1 MKPIH
6 ENHCLSKKLHH
17 MKYTYLFTFIF
28 SVFAFQSIGQS
39 SARISFDY
47 PDELPV
53 LTTTADARPFAA
65 TITAADMESYL
76 TVLASDEFEGRETG
90 TEGQR
95 KAADFIAAHFEKL
108 GLPQVVET
116 EEGNSYFQKIAFTA
130 ESWKNGQI
138 KLTINGTKYRHLS
151 DFYSFPSTNANL
163 DGELQMSQVVFMG
176 YGIDDEK
183 YSDYK
188 GVDVKDKI
196 VMVYAGEPV
205 NKKKKSYLTGSKE
218 ERSSW
223 TTDWRKK
230 LEAAYAHGAKAVL
243 IIDPQLRENISKY
256 RSTLLSSEMK
266 MGEGGQPEGKYV
278 NNMFIS
284 STVAKAIVGG
294 KYDQFIKLRDGIK
307 KKGKPAHLTLPANVA
322 LRQQKNVKQLIGSNV
337 LGFIEGTD
345 EKLKDEV
352 VVVSAHYDHLGKRG
366 ESIYNGADDNG
377 SGTSAVMDIAQA
389 FAQAKEEGKGPRRS
403 VLCLLVS
410 GEEKGLLGSEY
421 YAEHPIFP
429 LENTV
434 ADVNVDMIGRTDK
447 FHEGNPNYIYVI
459 GADRLST
466 QLHNIN
472 VAANAKYAQL
482 DLDYKYNADDDP
494 NRFYYRSDHY
504 NFAKKGIPSIFYFSG
519 THKDYHR
526 TSDTVE
532 KIMFEKME
540 KVAHLIFYTT
550 WELANRD
557 ERIIVDVE
565 GRN

>member
-1 MKPIH
+1 
-6 ENHCLSKKLHH
+6 
-17 MKYTYLFTFIF
+17 MKYIHFLLF
-28 SVFAFQSIGQS
+28 SCSLFALHSFGQTA
-39 SARISFDY
+39 ARESLAY

-53 LTTTADARPFAA
+53 LGSTEDARPFAA

-95 KAADFIAAHFEKL
+95 KAAEFIAAHLEKL
-108 GLPQVVET
+108 GLPKVVET
-116 EEGNSYFQKIAFTA
+116 EEGNSYFQKIAFTS

-138 KLTINGTKYRHLS
+138 KLSVNGTNYRHLT
-151 DFYSFPSTNANL
+151 DFYSFPSTNVSL
-163 DGELQMSQVVFMG
+163 DGELQMSQVVFLG

-183 YSDYK
+183 YSDYA

-205 NKKKKSYLTGSKE
+205 NKRKKSHLTGSKE
-218 ERSSW
+218 DRTAW

-230 LEAAYAHGAKAVL
+230 LDVAYQNGAKAVL
-243 IIDPQLRENISKY
+243 IIDPEIRENISKY
-256 RSTLLSSEMK
+256 RPSLLSSEMK
-266 MGEGGQPEGKYV
+266 MGEGGNPEGRYS

-294 KYDQFIKLRDGIK
+294 KFDEFVKLRDGIK
-307 KKGKPAHLTLPANVA
+307 KKGKPASMTLPANVV

-352 VVVSAHYDHLGKRG
+352 LVISAHYDHLGKRG

-377 SGTSAVMDIAQA
+377 SGTSAVMDIAEA
-389 FAQAKEEGKGPRRS
+389 FAKAKAEGKGPRRS
-403 VLCLLVS
+403 VLCLFVS

-421 YAEHPIFP
+421 YSEHPVFP

-447 FHEGNPNYIYVI
+447 YHDDPNYIYVI

-472 VAANAKYAQL
+472 VAANAKYANL

-504 NFAKKGIPSIFYFSG
+504 NFAKKGIPSVFYFSG

-526 TSDTVE
+526 TTDTVE
-532 KIMFEKME
+532 KIMFDKME
-540 KVAHLIFYTT
+540 KITHLIFYTS

-557 ERIIVDVE
+557 ERIVVDVE